1 MQVSDSESVSKVL
14 KIAVHLEGFL
24 GNENLD
30 RCYQG
35 YLGLSILCNILKDIS
50 LGYPIST
57 RITVWYLLKVLG
69 HGRVRDA
76 GAGHLKRPMQTL
88 PDDNRKILKDATA
101 AFPVTFHLLL
111 GGWMDHMIGVL
122 TSQTVSANF
131 VSSQS
136 AVLL

>member
-1 MQVSDSESVSKVL
+1 MQYIERHQSW
-14 KIAVHLEGFL
+14 
-24 GNENLD
+24 
-30 RCYQG
+30 
-35 YLGLSILCNILKDIS
+35 LSNIYS
-50 LGYPIST
+50 YY
-57 RITVWYLLKVLG
+57 RIRWYLLKVLG
-69 HGRVRDA
+69 RGRVRDA